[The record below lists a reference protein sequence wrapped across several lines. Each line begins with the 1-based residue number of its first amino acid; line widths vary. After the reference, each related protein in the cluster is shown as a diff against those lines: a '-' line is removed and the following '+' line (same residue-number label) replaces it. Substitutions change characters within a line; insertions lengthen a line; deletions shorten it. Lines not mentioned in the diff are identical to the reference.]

1 MGVYAIRWVS
11 SGKGHNRGVGPGP
24 IEVFEVAS
32 AIDGVAV
39 EQPIMFGRV
48 FLQLRE

>member
-1 MGVYAIRWVS
+1 MRLGGYPPEKVTIEGWET
-11 SGKGHNRGVGPGP
+11 GP